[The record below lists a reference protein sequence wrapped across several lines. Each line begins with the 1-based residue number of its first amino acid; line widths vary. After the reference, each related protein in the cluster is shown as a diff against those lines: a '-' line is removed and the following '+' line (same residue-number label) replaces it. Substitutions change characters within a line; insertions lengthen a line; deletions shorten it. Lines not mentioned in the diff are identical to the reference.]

1 MKPLYALLLIF
12 LICSC
17 EEEDADSQMVF
28 VDSVAE
34 VLNLPNTP
42 FDYANIPLPS
52 FANATVM
59 SFDNTPTNNQITNQG
74 ATLGRVLFYDTKLS
88 ANNSTSCASC
98 HLQENSFSDPVEKSE
113 GLNGELTRRN
123 SMPLINVRFYQDN
136 KMFWDHRAASLEE
149 QVLEPIQDEVEM
161 GMTLDQVVDKL
172 SELDY
177 YKVLFTDAFGDEA
190 VTPNRISKA
199 LSQFV
204 RSIVSF
210 NSKYD
215 VGLAQTGSILQD
227 FPNFTEQ
234 ENQGRFIFTGQFDQ
248 ELMGNCASCHLPN
261 STPIFLDEVNANHII
276 FSGNEPKNIGLD
288 TDFNVDDNGVG
299 EVEDNQSLYGFFK
312 TPTLRNIELT
322 GPYMH
327 DGRFATLEEVID
339 HYSEGVKMHPN
350 LSATMMQPWD
360 EPVHLN
366 FTQDQKDALIAF
378 LKTLTDYSV
387 INDEK
392 YSNPFKE

>member
-1 MKPLYALLLIF
+1 
-12 LICSC
+12 
-17 EEEDADSQMVF
+17 MVF
-28 VDSVAE
+28 VDSVEE
-34 VLNLPNTP
+34 VLNLPDTP

-387 INDEK
+387 VNDEK